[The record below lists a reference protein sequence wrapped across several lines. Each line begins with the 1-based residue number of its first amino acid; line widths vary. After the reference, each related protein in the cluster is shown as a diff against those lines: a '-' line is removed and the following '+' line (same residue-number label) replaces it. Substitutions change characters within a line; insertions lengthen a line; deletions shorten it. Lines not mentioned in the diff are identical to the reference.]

1 MTSGCVWDPGI
12 EAELESSLHLPF
24 TALEIASAAG
34 RMARGKTTTLARY
47 PLELLRV
54 PPHSALW
61 RILAVL
67 FNRFVT
73 SGFPSRLS
81 HMLFMLVY
89 KWGDASDPDN
99 YRGISLMHPVA
110 RLFSKVL
117 TARLERDPAAVH
129 APR

>member
-1 MTSGCVWDPGI
+1 MESGRVWDPGV
-12 EAELESSLHLPF
+12 EAELEASLHLPF
-24 TALEIASAAG
+24 TATEIATAAG
-34 RMARGKTTTLARY
+34 LMARGKTTALARY

-54 PPHSALW
+54 SPHSALW
-61 RILAVL
+61 RVLAVL
-67 FNRFVT
+67 FNHFVT

-81 HMLFMLVY
+81 HMLFLPVY
-89 KWGDASDPDN
+89 KRGDATNPDN

-117 TARLERDPAAVH
+117 TARLANDPAAVR